1 MRYGR
6 FFVPVSVSIIH
17 FKIRSSTITSVAHVQ
32 HPIEP
37 AAPQG
42 RVAATGFP
50 AWRLPAGLGHHGP
63 PPLRQAQLSLAQ
75 PAETGHRGQ
84 VQLTQK
90 REGKTVT
97 QTLSSPAAM
106 RKAGKEIAAFR
117 RFQALTHDLVE
128 VNQKICRLRLIERQ
142 EQTAS
147 RKKTVQAIQQEVIRK
162 LRMSGSCKVEMS
174 VFMAWR
180 PTASATGSIN
190 RTPPILED
198 RSVRSRRPSEG
209 IQRLVLALWFDPAF
223 SDHH

>member
-1 MRYGR
+1 
-6 FFVPVSVSIIH
+6 
-17 FKIRSSTITSVAHVQ
+17 
-32 HPIEP
+32 
-37 AAPQG
+37 
-42 RVAATGFP
+42 
-50 AWRLPAGLGHHGP
+50 
-63 PPLRQAQLSLAQ
+63 
-75 PAETGHRGQ
+75 
-84 VQLTQK
+84 
-90 REGKTVT
+90 
-97 QTLSSPAAM
+97 M

-128 VNQKICRLRLIERQ
+128 VNQKICRLRLIEGQ

-174 VFMAWR
+174 VFTAWR
-180 PTASATGSIN
+180 PTASATGSIH
-190 RTPPILED
+190 RMPPILED

>member
-1 MRYGR
+1 MSNTLSNLLHRKDELLR
-6 FFVPVSVSIIH
+6 QVFQP
-17 FKIRSSTITSVAHVQ
+17 
-32 HPIEP
+32 
-37 AAPQG
+37 
-42 RVAATGFP
+42 
-50 AWRLPAGLGHHGP
+50 WRLPAGLGHHGP

-128 VNQKICRLRLIERQ
+128 VNQKICRLRLIEGQ

-147 RKKTVQAIQQEVIRK
+147 RKKRCKGSSRK
-162 LRMSGSCKVEMS
+162 S
-174 VFMAWR
+174 
-180 PTASATGSIN
+180 SAN
-190 RTPPILED
+190 
-198 RSVRSRRPSEG
+198 
-209 IQRLVLALWFDPAF
+209 
-223 SDHH
+223 